1 MSFQGEYETSKVG
14 PTTVIAFNA
23 TGGAVKVVRLRA
35 ATSTK
40 RTSFAIRALTG
51 DLRIRQGA
59 TGVTISATD
68 PGLMISTT
76 LRWRV
81 DVESETEALLAF
93 VGDTATVGSIEIT
106 KISDCAEYA
115 AGDTPAVV

>member
-1 MSFQGEYETSKVG
+1 MSFRGEYETSKVG
-14 PTTVIAFNA
+14 PTTVITFNA
-23 TGGAVKVVRLRA
+23 TAGVVKVVRLRP
-35 ATSTK
+35 ATSNK
-40 RTSFAIRALTG
+40 PVSFAIRALTG

-59 TGVTISATD
+59 TGVTISASD
-68 PGLMISTT
+68 PGLLVSTT

-93 VGDTATVGSIEIT
+93 VGDTSTAGSIEIT

-115 AGDTPAVV
+115 AGETPATV